1 MTDKELSALKALA
14 EAAQANDFANGTS
27 LTSEF
32 LAFTDEAS
40 PAAILSLISRVEQAE
55 AARADM
61 ETRKD
66 SAYFERNQ
74 VVAGLA
80 KCFPSGV
87 ARTAIEGW
95 SEDWHGCV
103 YINLP
108 TGQVSWHFHDSQAHL
123 FDGLPQ
129 YNGKWDGHDTPEKYR
144 RVAALTLTATG
155 TGEAMQIDQALEPA
169 PGNNLPNWSE
179 CALRVENSSFIA
191 KRVAEGGY
199 GPEPDSKLATEL
211 HRFIYEYDYAD
222 PYRSA
227 WFLHRLELVIE
238 EAKRAVATSTKPADG
253 EIPAV
258 LFDGKSVYD
267 EITAHFGKSHCYSAD
282 AVSTVLD
289 AVVRLMRK
297 SGAGGVAGAGDT
309 LPPLPKIGDLGATR
323 EARVL
328 HLHYSAE
335 QMREYGQACAQLG
348 RQQTPVGDS
357 VDTPEFHELLGKFRA
372 ADIRT
377 TEGVANEII
386 IFIHSWKDAQLARE
400 RHARNEWADAA
411 CNGLQ
416 WLRNIEDGTTTDL
429 KRARENMEAS
439 VAHARQVSDQLGTA
453 PAAQAQGE
461 PVAYVPIHPR
471 LGPLWPN
478 TVPTLE
484 CDRPA
489 HYPTKPLY
497 FGPTPQADDA
507 IDAKRHRYTRATT
520 TAVCDPETGERIEVT
535 PEMYDAAI
543 DSAMASDP
551 NWDQGIKAQ
560 HLKSVQADEV
570 RDAALEEAAKIC
582 ETQNDT
588 DWPTPLGCAKSI
600 RALKVKQC

>member
-1 MTDKELSALKALA
+1 MEDKELSALKALA
-14 EAAQANDFANGTS
+14 EAATPGMWEMHLSNNATPYITHGKCSDGNIPDLNDLENRICVMPAEISMSYNSYANSKFIAAAN
-27 LTSEF
+27 
-32 LAFTDEAS
+32 
-40 PAAILSLISRVEQAE
+40 PATILSLISRVEQAE

-129 YNGKWDGHDTPEKYR
+129 YDGKWDGHDTPEKYR

-238 EAKRAVATSTKPADG
+238 EAKRAVATSIKPADG
-253 EIPAV
+253 
-258 LFDGKSVYD
+258 
-267 EITAHFGKSHCYSAD
+267 
-282 AVSTVLD
+282 
-289 AVVRLMRK
+289 
-297 SGAGGVAGAGDT
+297 VAGAREVPLPKWIDDLKGNDPTIDGLIEYIVDVIKLDNEKIADLRAQLARQQAPVGDT
-309 LPPLPKIGDLGATR
+309 LDEDSKFIDLMTAW
-323 EARVL
+323 
-328 HLHYSAE
+328 
-335 QMREYGQACAQLG
+335 
-348 RQQTPVGDS
+348 
-357 VDTPEFHELLGKFRA
+357 
-372 ADIRT
+372 
-377 TEGVANEII
+377 ANEGPGEDALAAFDAIVAYI
-386 IFIHSWKDAQLARE
+386 TAWKDAQLAEARQSALLFKRE
-400 RHARNEWADAA
+400 ADALW
-411 CNGLQ
+411 N
-416 WLRNIEDGTTTDL
+416 RVH
-429 KRARENMEAS
+429 EAE
-439 VAHARQVSDQLGTA
+439 AKL
-453 PAAQAQGE
+453 AAQAQGE
-461 PVAYVPIHPR
+461 PVAWEFRFYDQDNEPHKWGEWERVEARWGGTIA
-471 LGPLWPN
+471 
-478 TVPTLE
+478 
-484 CDRPA
+484 DRVA
-489 HYPTKPLY
+489 EIRAYIARGYKYELRALY
-497 FGPTPQADDA
+497 AG
-507 IDAKRHRYTRATT
+507 
-520 TAVCDPETGERIEVT
+520 
-535 PEMYDAAI
+535 AA
-543 DSAMASDP
+543 P
-551 NWDQGIKAQ
+551 
-560 HLKSVQADEV
+560 QADEV
-570 RDAALEEAAKIC
+570 RDAARWRFTMEMQELARTGDQPEPIIAMWRKVYAEHRLHPTREEYEAA
-582 ETQNDT
+582 T
-588 DWPTPLGCAKSI
+588 DACI
-600 RALKVKQC
+600 ALRTTAADNQEGGEA